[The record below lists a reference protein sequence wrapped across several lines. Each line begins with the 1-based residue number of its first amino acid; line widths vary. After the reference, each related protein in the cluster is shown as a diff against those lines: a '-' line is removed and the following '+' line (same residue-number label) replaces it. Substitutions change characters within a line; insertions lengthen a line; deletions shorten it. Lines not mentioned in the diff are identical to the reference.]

1 MKRYSKRL
9 PPHQYEHRGK
19 RCDSFGALDYLR
31 KQQGMGGVVLLLKR
45 SHAAQSRKAL
55 DRLLDSDE
63 QARLITPARYSCRQ
77 LANGVAA
84 INDLHNITAFL
95 NVGLVLAND
104 IDEHEAR
111 EFIQAAILDIIAVK
125 DRGGPRYGLNAEQRE
140 RIPPAVAL
148 VDELFCCT
156 TLLEIATA
164 HRKVVKALPLTGDL
178 KAVEVEMA

>member
-1 MKRYSKRL
+1 MRK
-9 PPHQYEHRGK
+9 RGK
-19 RCDSFGALDYLR
+19 PRRATPLGGNLHLLHRRMEEQRKREALTRELDTDEQTRLIVPAR
-31 KQQGMGGVVLLLKR
+31 TSCELLQTG
-45 SHAAQSRKAL
+45 AAQI
-55 DRLLDSDE
+55 D
-63 QARLITPARYSCRQ
+63 
-77 LANGVAA
+77 
-84 INDLHNITAFL
+84 DLHNITAFL

-104 IDEHEAR
+104 TGEEEAR

-164 HRKVVKALPLTGDL
+164 HRKVVAALPMTGEL
-178 KAVEVEMA
+178 KPVEVEIV